1 MLGQNQPMSNRAFF
15 GKLPRNNKSEIRC
28 VIYLGNK
35 MPIRVNFGY
44 GKKQNEATILSKDVL
59 KRT

>member
-1 MLGQNQPMSNRAFF
+1 M
-15 GKLPRNNKSEIRC
+15 C
-28 VIYLGNK
+28 YIYLGNK